1 MMMLYGVVFRAK
13 QNNWDESFETP
24 SIVLFINHLCK
35 SSIADA
41 QLCTE
46 NASDYIYYKL
56 GKNFLN
62 LSYLKLYKFFVLKN
76 ILKTIH

>member
-1 MMMLYGVVFRAK
+1 MLLYRVVFRAK

-35 SSIADA
+35 SSITDA
-41 QLCTE
+41 QLCME

-56 GKNFLN
+56 GKIFLN
-62 LSYLKLYKFFVLKN
+62 LSYL
-76 ILKTIH
+76 II